1 MLLATWRERE
11 GDIAL
16 WPPATGLLSIAAS
29 GARPS
34 ASYYH
39 KKSFLDIMR
48 AAGATTKMGK
58 PFVNDVRRQFRAAAI
73 LIFIVVPIGIAGFA
87 LIEGMA
93 IFDAVYLTII
103 TLTTIGYGDFT
114 PKTELGRL
122 FTLALVGAGMSA
134 LLFFLSSSFALLF
147 SAEAMTRR
155 RLFTT
160 RKKIRNL
167 NSHYIICGAGE
178 MVDKTI
184 GFVLRG
190 AEIRRRQHRET
201 ALQPIDRW
209 LSRLFGSRDRGR
221 FRGLRRLANRLF
233 VFFHNNFVDHVT
245 LMDLLVVVTED
256 AEYAEHLR
264 SAGIL
269 VIDGDPSDDD
279 DLRAAGVTRAKA
291 IMVMLNQDA
300 ESLLTVLS
308 ARNLNPRLY
317 ITAAAVEEE
326 LKRKMI
332 RLGANVVLA
341 PYEVAAQFL
350 NSATL
355 RPAVSDFF
363 SGILFQQDG
372 HHQITQLELEDDSPW
387 IGQRVRDL
395 ALRERYDAG
404 ILGIRLSS
412 GDFAHAPGGQRVLQ
426 EDEILL
432 AVAPGPMIPVLQRH
446 CRTQGRNEMRF
457 ASFQRLVPE
466 RQSKSLD
473 EVNNLQQSEVAIA
486 GMAKHFVVCGNDHI
500 IQSAVRFLDPSRP
513 FVLISNDEA
522 VTAAWLGRGFRV
534 IHGDPAKEFTLKKAG
549 VDRAQ
554 AIMISI
560 QDKAAAVLSVL
571 SARAISKSLLIS
583 VTATTDDMVAKLRR
597 SGADRVVSPF
607 QVAAQFVLLAT
618 TRPEIADFLQHVLYN
633 EITGLET
640 AELYMEDDSPWIGK
654 TLRDLALSRRY
665 RAGVI
670 GVRHANRKDFLYA
683 PPPDYV
689 ARPQEV
695 LIVITPMEF
704 FDEMRAEATG
714 DKDRR
719 PATLRLDV
727 EETADGPWSRDMI
740 RELIQQH
747 DGS

>member
-1 MLLATWRERE
+1 M
-11 GDIAL
+11 
-16 WPPATGLLSIAAS
+16 
-29 GARPS
+29 
-34 ASYYH
+34 
-39 KKSFLDIMR
+39 
-48 AAGATTKMGK
+48 
-58 PFVNDVRRQFRAAAI
+58 NDVRRQFRAAAI

-87 LIEGMA
+87 LIEGMSV
-93 IFDAVYLTII
+93 FDAIYLTII

-122 FTLALVGAGMSA
+122 FTLVLVGAGMSA

-147 SAEAMTRR
+147 SAEAMARR

-160 RKKIRNL
+160 RKKIQNL

-184 GFVLRG
+184 GYVLHG
-190 AEIRRRQHRET
+190 AEVRRRQHREN
-201 ALQPIDRW
+201 AYLPIERRI
-209 LSRLFGSRDRGR
+209 SRLFGPPERGR
-221 FRGLRRLANRLF
+221 LGGLRRLAHRLF
-233 VFFHNNFVDHVT
+233 VLYHNNFVDHVT
-245 LMDLLVVVTED
+245 LLDVLVVVTDD
-256 AEYAEHLR
+256 AEYAERLR

-279 DLRAAGVTRAKA
+279 DLLAAGVARAKA

-326 LKRKMI
+326 LKLKMI
-332 RLGANVVLA
+332 KAGANAVLA

-355 RPAVSDFF
+355 RPAVNDFF
-363 SGILFQQDG
+363 NSILFEQERQ
-372 HHQITQLELEDDSPW
+372 HQITQLELEDDSPW
-387 IGQRVRDL
+387 IGQRISDL
-395 ALRERYDAG
+395 ALREQFDAG
-404 ILGIRLSS
+404 ILGIRLES
-412 GDFAHAPGGQRVLQ
+412 GDFAHAPGGGRVLQ

-432 AVAPGPMIPVLQRH
+432 AVAPGPMIPVIQRH
-446 CRTQGRNEMRF
+446 CRPRGRNEMRF
-457 ASFQRLVPE
+457 ASFQRLAPE
-466 RQSKSLD
+466 RQSKRLE
-473 EVNNLQQSEVAIA
+473 EVNSLEASENAIA
-486 GMAKHFVVCGNDHI
+486 SMAKHFVICGNDHI
-500 IQSAVRFLDPSRP
+500 IQGAVRFLDPSRP

-522 VTAAWLGRGFRV
+522 VTRGWLERGFRV
-534 IHGDPAKEFTLKKAG
+534 IHGNPAKEITLKKAG
-549 VDRAQ
+549 IERAQ

-583 VTATTDDMVAKLRR
+583 VTAPTDDMIDKLQR

-607 QVAAQFVLLAT
+607 HVAAQFVLLST

-640 AELYMEDDSPWIGK
+640 AEFYMEDDSPWIGK
-654 TLRDLALSRRY
+654 TLRDLALGQRY
-665 RAGVI
+665 RAGVV
-670 GVRHANRKDFLYA
+670 GVRRANRKEFLYA

-689 ARPQEV
+689 PQPHEV

-704 FDEMRAEATG
+704 FDEMRANATG
-714 DKDRR
+714 HKDKR
-719 PATLRLDV
+719 PATLRLQVETSASDV
-727 EETADGPWSRDMI
+727 WSRDMI
-740 RELIQQH
+740 RELIQQQE
-747 DGS
+747 GS

>member
-1 MLLATWRERE
+1 MMLAVARARTRT
-11 GDIAL
+11 
-16 WPPATGLLSIAAS
+16 PP
-29 GARPS
+29 
-34 ASYYH
+34 
-39 KKSFLDIMR
+39 
-48 AAGATTKMGK
+48 
-58 PFVNDVRRQFRAAAI
+58 VNDVRRQFRAAAI
-73 LIFIVVPIGIAGFA
+73 LILIVVPIGVAGFA
-87 LIEGMA
+87 LIEGMS

-114 PKTELGRL
+114 PETEIGRL
-122 FTLALVGAGMSA
+122 FTLALVAAGMSA

-147 SAEAMTRR
+147 SAEAMARR

-167 NSHYIICGAGE
+167 KSHYIICGTGE

-190 AEIRRRQHRET
+190 ADIRRRQHRENVF
-201 ALQPIDRW
+201 QPLERW
-209 LSRLFGSRDRGR
+209 LSRLFGPPGSGR
-221 FRGLRRLANRLF
+221 FLGARRLAHLLF
-233 VFFHNNFVDHVT
+233 VFCHNYLVDHVT
-245 LMDLLVVVTED
+245 LLDLLVVVTDD
-256 AEYAEHLR
+256 AEYAERLR

-279 DLRAAGVTRAKA
+279 DLQSAGVARAKA

-326 LKRKMI
+326 LKLKMI
-332 RLGANVVLA
+332 KAGANVVLA

-355 RPAVSDFF
+355 RPAVNDFF
-363 SGILFQQDG
+363 SSILFEQESQ
-372 HHQITQLELEDDSPW
+372 HQITQLELEDDSPW
-387 IGQRVRDL
+387 IGRRIGDL
-395 ALRERYDAG
+395 ALRKRYDAG
-404 ILGIRLSS
+404 ILGIRLES
-412 GDFAHAPGGQRVLQ
+412 GDFAHAPGSGRILQ

-432 AVAPGPMIPVLQRH
+432 AVAPGPMIPELQRR
-446 CRTQGRNEMRF
+446 CRSQGRNEMRF

-466 RQSKSLD
+466 RQSKRLDDIYSL
-473 EVNNLQQSEVAIA
+473 EESEVAIES
-486 GMAKHFVVCGNDHI
+486 MAKHFVICGNDHI

-513 FVLISNDEA
+513 FVLISNDAA
-522 VTAAWLGRGFRV
+522 VADAWLGRGFRV
-534 IHGDPAKEFTLKKAG
+534 IHGDPAKELTLKKAG
-549 VDRAQ
+549 IDRAQ

-571 SARAISKSLLIS
+571 SARSISKSLLIS
-583 VTATTDDMVAKLRR
+583 VTAATDDMILKLRR

-607 QVAAQFVLLAT
+607 HVAAQFVLLST

-654 TLRDLALSRRY
+654 TLRELDLSARY
-665 RAGVI
+665 RAGVV
-670 GVRHANRKDFLYA
+670 GVRRANRKDFLYA
-683 PPPDYV
+683 PAPDYV
-689 ARPQEV
+689 VRAEEV

-704 FDEMRAEATG
+704 FDEMRAKATG
-714 DKDRR
+714 DAGRR
-719 PATLRLDV
+719 PATLRLKVD
-727 EETADGPWSRDMI
+727 ETAEGIWSRDMI
-740 RELIQQH
+740 RELIQQQE
-747 DGS
+747 GN